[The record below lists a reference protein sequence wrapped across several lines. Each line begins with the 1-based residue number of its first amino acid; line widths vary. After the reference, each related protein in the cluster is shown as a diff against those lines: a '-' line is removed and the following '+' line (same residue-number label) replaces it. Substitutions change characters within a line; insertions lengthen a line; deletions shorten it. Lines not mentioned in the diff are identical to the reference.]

1 MDECDDHDI
10 ALFTP
15 REEAPQSFEP
25 AEQPFDLIASCI
37 QGSSLFPWR
46 ESIVL
51 GRHHRPIP
59 YLHGQLPRRI
69 AFIRPIHSQVDRARH
84 SPDAV
89 PPLPPLG
96 RIVGLARGQGNRDGR
111 SRLRGHQMNRG
122 RPSAAGP
129 ATGVRAVFCNAPVPS
144 GWTLTLVRSK
154 ATASIFT
161 RRI

>member
-1 MDECDDHDI
+1 MNATNMTSRCSH
-10 ALFTP
+10 
-15 REEAPQSFEP
+15 REKMRRNPLSRRNSRSISLRRVYRARAYSHG
-25 AEQPFDLIASCI
+25 ASRLC
-37 QGSSLFPWR
+37 
-46 ESIVL
+46 L
-51 GRHHRPIP
+51 GGTTGP
-59 YLHGQLPRRI
+59 YPTFHGQLPRRI

-96 RIVGLARGQGNRDGR
+96 RIVGLARGQGNCDGR